1 MAPKVTSSGNRSGR
15 KPSKPPVVTSSKGR
29 SNRSNVSTA
38 RVSTG
43 SNGKPQGGG
52 GRVTNAS
59 QRTNTGSTRVTG
71 GGNRAALPPAK
82 PKPNAAPTRP
92 SIGNVSGPASNP
104 KPSGTNASL
113 KPNGSFKAPSVST
126 PRPSAKPSVTPA
138 AKPRLTTGRGIGKGN
153 AAIIALSAISGIQ
166 DQFLTQAQLDKK
178 YENEKGKVYREL
190 MDKMSGKQPVRK
202 DADGRSSQGIRVS
215 DKGNKRDYVSAP
227 TGSQEYND
235 YRQKQIEAEKQ
246 RLKNVG
252 NAPARSTSSSTPSRS
267 SSTPARMPSS
277 VTRSSAPKAPA
288 APAKPGQKF
297 EDFNPNRGTSKSN
310 NPLMKD
316 FVGRM
321 KDREDKAQSS
331 AAKNLT
337 SKFNTESNFSG
348 EKVDGSNVNTK
359 AKLNSTTSEYDKK
372 KRRYGG

>member
-15 KPSKPPVVTSSKGR
+15 KPSKPPVVTTSKGR
-29 SNRSNVSTA
+29 GNRSSVSTA

-138 AKPRLTTGRGIGKGN
+138 VKPRLTLGRGG
-153 AAIIALSAISGIQ
+153 AATLALSAISGIQ
-166 DQFLTQAQLDKK
+166 DKFLTQAQLDKK

-202 DADGRSSQGIRVS
+202 DANGRSSQGIRVS
-215 DKGNKRDYVSAP
+215 DKANKRDYVSAP

-235 YRQKQIEAEKQ
+235 FRQKQIEAEKQ

-252 NAPARSTSSSTPSRS
+252 NAPARSTSSSPS
-267 SSTPARMPSS
+267 SSRGSSSPARMPSS
-277 VTRSSAPKAPA
+277 VTRSSSPKAPA

-297 EDFNPNRGTSKSN
+297 EDFNPNRGRSKTN

-321 KDREDKAQSS
+321 KDREDKAQAS
-331 AAKNLT
+331 AASKVT

-359 AKLNSTTSEYDKK
+359 AKMKSTTSEYDKK